1 MSRRPA
7 VLLLPTL
14 VGVGLASLPEELV
27 VVEHLGQSHVE
38 GGVQVFEQLDGPV
51 LHGRHPVVDVLHVL
65 RHGLHLV
72 ELRVGE
78 RC

>member
-1 MSRRPA
+1 ML
-7 VLLLPTL
+7 VLPTP
-14 VGVGLASLPEELV
+14 VGVGPASLPEEPV
-27 VVEHLGQSHVE
+27 VVEHFGQPHVE
-38 GGVQVFEQLDGPV
+38 GRVEVFQQLDGPV

>member
-1 MSRRPA
+1 ML
-7 VLLLPTL
+7 VLPTPA
-14 VGVGLASLPEELV
+14 GVGPASLPEEPV

-38 GGVQVFEQLDGPV
+38 GGVQVSQQLDGPV

-65 RHGLHLV
+65 RHRLHLV